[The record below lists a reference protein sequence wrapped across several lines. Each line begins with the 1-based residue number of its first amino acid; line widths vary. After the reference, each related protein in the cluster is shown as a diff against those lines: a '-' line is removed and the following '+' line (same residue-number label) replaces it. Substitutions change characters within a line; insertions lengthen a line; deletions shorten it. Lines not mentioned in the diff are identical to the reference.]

1 MEEGY
6 DDHRGGAVMIR
17 LENINK
23 LYEGDTYKIQA
34 LQDITLTIG
43 EGEFVSIMGRSGS
56 GKTTLLNILG
66 FLDTATSGT
75 FLFGGKD
82 VSHISG
88 KNLWR
93 YRRENI
99 GFVFQNFALIDHNTV
114 LENVI
119 LPLQAMNVSRRE
131 AVKKADRLLDRMGIA
146 EMKHKYPSQISGGQ
160 KQRVAI
166 ARALVADPKIIL
178 ADEPTGALDADT
190 AEEIMQIFQ
199 EIYAQGKTVVIVT
212 HDDKIAAKTNRLI
225 RLEKGTIVEDK
236 PLAGERGKL

>member
-1 MEEGY
+1 
-6 DDHRGGAVMIR
+6 MIR

-56 GKTTLLNILG
+56 GKTTLLNIIG

-146 EMKHKYPSQISGGQ
+146 EMKHKYPSQISSGQ

-212 HDDKIAAKTNRLI
+212 HDDKIAAKTKRLI

-236 PLAGERGKL
+236 PLAGERGTL

>member
-1 MEEGY
+1 
-6 DDHRGGAVMIR
+6 MIR

-34 LQDITLTIG
+34 LQDITLTIR

-56 GKTTLLNILG
+56 GKTTLLNIIG

-82 VSHISG
+82 VSHISS

-131 AVKKADRLLDRMGIA
+131 AMKKADRLLDRMGIV

-199 EIYAQGKTVVIVT
+199 EIHAQGKTVVIVT

-236 PLAGERGKL
+236 PLAGERGML

>member
-1 MEEGY
+1 M
-6 DDHRGGAVMIR
+6 
-17 LENINK
+17 
-23 LYEGDTYKIQA
+23 
-34 LQDITLTIG
+34 
-43 EGEFVSIMGRSGS
+43 
-56 GKTTLLNILG
+56 
-66 FLDTATSGT
+66 
-75 FLFGGKD
+75 
-82 VSHISG
+82 
-88 KNLWR
+88 
-93 YRRENI
+93 
-99 GFVFQNFALIDHNTV
+99 FQNFALIDHNTV

-190 AEEIMQIFQ
+190 AAEIMQIFQ
-199 EIYAQGKTVVIVT
+199 EIHAQGKTVVIVT

-236 PLAGERGKL
+236 PLAGERGTL

>member
-1 MEEGY
+1 
-6 DDHRGGAVMIR
+6 MIR

-56 GKTTLLNILG
+56 GKTTLLNIIG

-178 ADEPTGALDADT
+178 ADEPTGNLDGEN
-190 AEEIMQIFQ
+190 AENVMDILKVLNKE
-199 EIYAQGKTVVIVT
+199 GKTIVLVT
-212 HDDKIAAKTNRLI
+212 HDLKIANYADRII
-225 RLEKGTIVEDK
+225 RLEQGKIV
-236 PLAGERGKL
+236 

>member
-1 MEEGY
+1 M
-6 DDHRGGAVMIR
+6 
-17 LENINK
+17 ENINK

-82 VSHISG
+82 VSHISS

-199 EIYAQGKTVVIVT
+199 EIHAQGKTVVIVT

-236 PLAGERGKL
+236 PLAGERGTL

>member
-1 MEEGY
+1 
-6 DDHRGGAVMIR
+6 MIR

-56 GKTTLLNILG
+56 GKTTLLNIIG

-82 VSHISG
+82 VSHISS

-131 AVKKADRLLDRMGIA
+131 AVKKADHLLDRMGIA

-199 EIYAQGKTVVIVT
+199 EIHAQGKTVVIVT

-236 PLAGERGKL
+236 PLAGERGTL

>member
-1 MEEGY
+1 
-6 DDHRGGAVMIR
+6 MIR

-82 VSHISG
+82 ISHISG

-236 PLAGERGKL
+236 PLAGERGTL

>member
-1 MEEGY
+1 
-6 DDHRGGAVMIR
+6 MIR

-56 GKTTLLNILG
+56 GKTTLLNIIG

-199 EIYAQGKTVVIVT
+199 EIHAQGKTVVIVT

-236 PLAGERGKL
+236 TLAGERRTL

>member
-1 MEEGY
+1 
-6 DDHRGGAVMIR
+6 MIR

-43 EGEFVSIMGRSGS
+43 KGEFVSIMGRSGS

-114 LENVI
+114 VENVI

-131 AVKKADRLLDRMGIA
+131 AVKKADRLLERMGIA

-199 EIYAQGKTVVIVT
+199 EIHAQGKTVVIVT

-236 PLAGERGKL
+236 PLAGERGTL

>member
-1 MEEGY
+1 
-6 DDHRGGAVMIR
+6 MIR

-56 GKTTLLNILG
+56 GKTTLLNIIG

-82 VSHISG
+82 VSHISS

-131 AVKKADRLLDRMGIA
+131 AVKKADHLLDRMGIA

-199 EIYAQGKTVVIVT
+199 EIHAQGKTVVIVT
-212 HDDKIAAKTNRLI
+212 HDDKIAAKTNHLI

-236 PLAGERGKL
+236 PLAGERGTL

>member
-1 MEEGY
+1 
-6 DDHRGGAVMIR
+6 MIR

-56 GKTTLLNILG
+56 GKTTLPNIIG

-199 EIYAQGKTVVIVT
+199 EIHAQGKTVVIVT

-236 PLAGERGKL
+236 PLAGERGTL

>member
-1 MEEGY
+1 
-6 DDHRGGAVMIR
+6 MIR

-34 LQDITLTIG
+34 LLDITLTIG
-43 EGEFVSIMGRSGS
+43 EGEFMSIMGRSGS

-75 FLFGGKD
+75 FLFDGKD
-82 VSHISG
+82 VSHISS

-199 EIYAQGKTVVIVT
+199 EIHAQGKTVVIVT

-236 PLAGERGKL
+236 PLAGERGTL

>member
-1 MEEGY
+1 
-6 DDHRGGAVMIR
+6 MIR

-82 VSHISG
+82 VSHISD

-199 EIYAQGKTVVIVT
+199 EIHAQGKTVVIVT

-236 PLAGERGKL
+236 PLAGERGTL

>member
-1 MEEGY
+1 
-6 DDHRGGAVMIR
+6 MIR

-93 YRRENI
+93 HRRENI

>member
-1 MEEGY
+1 
-6 DDHRGGAVMIR
+6 MIR

-56 GKTTLLNILG
+56 GKTTLLNIIG

-75 FLFGGKD
+75 FLFDGKD
-82 VSHISG
+82 VSHISS

-131 AVKKADRLLDRMGIA
+131 AVKKADHLLDRMGIA

-199 EIYAQGKTVVIVT
+199 EIHAQGKTVVIVT

-236 PLAGERGKL
+236 PLAGERGTL

>member
-1 MEEGY
+1 
-6 DDHRGGAVMIR
+6 MIR

-56 GKTTLLNILG
+56 GKTTLLNIIG

-75 FLFGGKD
+75 FLFDGKD
-82 VSHISG
+82 VSHISS

-131 AVKKADRLLDRMGIA
+131 AVEKADHLLDRMGIT

-199 EIYAQGKTVVIVT
+199 EIHAQGKTVVIVT

-236 PLAGERGKL
+236 PLAGERGTL

>member
-1 MEEGY
+1 
-6 DDHRGGAVMIR
+6 MIR

-56 GKTTLLNILG
+56 GKTTLLNIIG

-131 AVKKADRLLDRMGIA
+131 AVKKADHLLDRMGIA

-199 EIYAQGKTVVIVT
+199 EIHAQGKTVVIVT

-236 PLAGERGKL
+236 PLAGERGTL

>member
-1 MEEGY
+1 
-6 DDHRGGAVMIR
+6 MIR

-34 LQDITLTIG
+34 LLDITLTIG

-56 GKTTLLNILG
+56 GKTTLLNIIG

-82 VSHISG
+82 VSHISI

-131 AVKKADRLLDRMGIA
+131 AVKKADHLLDRMGIA

>member
-1 MEEGY
+1 
-6 DDHRGGAVMIR
+6 MIR

-34 LQDITLTIG
+34 LLDITLTIG

-56 GKTTLLNILG
+56 GKTTLLNIIG

-82 VSHISG
+82 VSHISS

-131 AVKKADRLLDRMGIA
+131 AVKKADHLLDRMGIA

-199 EIYAQGKTVVIVT
+199 EIHAQGKTVVIVT

>member
-1 MEEGY
+1 
-6 DDHRGGAVMIR
+6 MIR

-34 LQDITLTIG
+34 LQGITLAIG

-56 GKTTLLNILG
+56 GKTTLLNIIG
-66 FLDTATSGT
+66 FLDMTTSGT
-75 FLFGGKD
+75 FLFGRKD
-82 VSHISG
+82 VSHISS

-199 EIYAQGKTVVIVT
+199 EIHAQGKTVVIVT

-236 PLAGERGKL
+236 PLAGERGTL

>member
-1 MEEGY
+1 
-6 DDHRGGAVMIR
+6 MIR

-56 GKTTLLNILG
+56 GKTTLLNIIG

-82 VSHISG
+82 VSHISS

-131 AVKKADRLLDRMGIA
+131 AVKKADHLLDRMGIA

-166 ARALVADPKIIL
+166 ARVLVADPKIIL

-199 EIYAQGKTVVIVT
+199 EIHAQGKTVVIVT

-236 PLAGERGKL
+236 PLAGERGTL

>member
-1 MEEGY
+1 
-6 DDHRGGAVMIR
+6 MIR

-34 LQDITLTIG
+34 LRDITLTIG

-56 GKTTLLNILG
+56 GKTTLLNIIG

-75 FLFGGKD
+75 FLFGWKD

-199 EIYAQGKTVVIVT
+199 EIHAQGKTVVIVT

-236 PLAGERGKL
+236 PLAGERGTL

>member
-1 MEEGY
+1 
-6 DDHRGGAVMIR
+6 MIR

-56 GKTTLLNILG
+56 GKTTLLNIIG

-82 VSHISG
+82 VSHISS

-131 AVKKADRLLDRMGIA
+131 AVKKADHLLDRMGIA

-178 ADEPTGALDADT
+178 AD
-190 AEEIMQIFQ
+190 
-199 EIYAQGKTVVIVT
+199 V
-212 HDDKIAAKTNRLI
+212 N
-225 RLEKGTIVEDK
+225 
-236 PLAGERGKL
+236 

>member
-1 MEEGY
+1 
-6 DDHRGGAVMIR
+6 MIR

-131 AVKKADRLLDRMGIA
+131 AVKKADHLLDRMGIA

-199 EIYAQGKTVVIVT
+199 EIHAQGKTVVIVT

-236 PLAGERGKL
+236 PLAGERGTL

>member
-1 MEEGY
+1 
-6 DDHRGGAVMIR
+6 MIR

-56 GKTTLLNILG
+56 GKTTLLNIIG
-66 FLDTATSGT
+66 FLDTASSGL

-82 VSHISG
+82 VSHISS

-131 AVKKADRLLDRMGIA
+131 AVKKADRLLERMGIA

-166 ARALVADPKIIL
+166 ARALIADPKIIL

-199 EIYAQGKTVVIVT
+199 EIHAQGKTVVIVT
-212 HDDKIAAKTNRLI
+212 HDDKIAAKTDRLI
-225 RLEKGTIVEDK
+225 RLEKAKMVEDK
-236 PLAGERGKL
+236 PLAGGGGLL

>member
-1 MEEGY
+1 
-6 DDHRGGAVMIR
+6 MIR

-82 VSHISG
+82 VSHISS

-131 AVKKADRLLDRMGIA
+131 AVKKADHLLDRMGIA

-199 EIYAQGKTVVIVT
+199 EIHAQGKTVVIVT

>member
-1 MEEGY
+1 
-6 DDHRGGAVMIR
+6 MIR

-43 EGEFVSIMGRSGS
+43 ESEFVSIMGRSGS
-56 GKTTLLNILG
+56 GKTTLLNIIG

-82 VSHISG
+82 VSHISS

-131 AVKKADRLLDRMGIA
+131 AVKKADHLLDRMGIA

-199 EIYAQGKTVVIVT
+199 EIHAQGKTVVIVT

-236 PLAGERGKL
+236 PLAGERGTL

>member
-1 MEEGY
+1 
-6 DDHRGGAVMIR
+6 MIR

-56 GKTTLLNILG
+56 GKTTLLNIIG

-119 LPLQAMNVSRRE
+119 LPLQAMNVSKRE

-199 EIYAQGKTVVIVT
+199 EIHAQGKTVVIVT

-236 PLAGERGKL
+236 PLAGERGTL

>member
-1 MEEGY
+1 
-6 DDHRGGAVMIR
+6 MIR

-56 GKTTLLNILG
+56 GKTTLLNIIG

-199 EIYAQGKTVVIVT
+199 EIHAQGKTVVIVT

>member
-1 MEEGY
+1 
-6 DDHRGGAVMIR
+6 MIR

-34 LQDITLTIG
+34 LQGITLTIG

-56 GKTTLLNILG
+56 GKTTLLNIIG

-160 KQRVAI
+160 RQRVAI

-199 EIYAQGKTVVIVT
+199 EIHAQGKTVVIVT
-212 HDDKIAAKTNRLI
+212 HDDKIAAKTSRLI

-236 PLAGERGKL
+236 PLAGERGTL

>member
-1 MEEGY
+1 
-6 DDHRGGAVMIR
+6 MIR

-82 VSHISG
+82 VSHISS

-131 AVKKADRLLDRMGIA
+131 AVKKADHLLDRMGIA

-199 EIYAQGKTVVIVT
+199 EIHAQGKTVVIVT

-236 PLAGERGKL
+236 PLAGERGTL

>member
-1 MEEGY
+1 
-6 DDHRGGAVMIR
+6 MIR

-34 LQDITLTIG
+34 LQGITLAIG

-56 GKTTLLNILG
+56 GKTTLLNIIG
-66 FLDTATSGT
+66 FLDMTTSGT

-82 VSHISG
+82 VSHISS

-190 AEEIMQIFQ
+190 AEEIMQIFR
-199 EIYAQGKTVVIVT
+199 EIHAQGKTVVIVT

-236 PLAGERGKL
+236 PLAGERGTL